1 MNKNDNN
8 INELSNGVSVGTYVS
23 RSVRSKVSRFLPAIV
38 LFGIAVIC
46 FALGFGAFG
55 ILEASAKVGALIFGT
70 ILSFA
75 GLIALCLGLL
85 SLENRAGGKGNNT
98 NIYTDNSQ
106 ESNFLEKYNHIDNAK
121 KELLSNE
128 TKQNKIGEL
137 NK

>member
-1 MNKNDNN
+1 M
-8 INELSNGVSVGTYVS
+8 IE
-23 RSVRSKVSRFLPAIV
+23 FLLAIM
-38 LFGIAVIC
+38 LFGISVIC

-98 NIYTDNSQ
+98 NIYTGNSQ
-106 ESNFLEKYNHIDNAK
+106 GGNFLEEYNRIDNNTK
-121 KELLSNE
+121 TKTLLKVSQDE
-128 TKQNKIGEL
+128 TEQNKIE
-137 NK
+137 KSDK

>member
-1 MNKNDNN
+1 MKKNDNN
-8 INELSNGVSVGTYVS
+8 INELSNDVSVEIYVC
-23 RSVRSKVSRFLPAIV
+23 RSVRSKVSKFLPAIV
-38 LFGIAVIC
+38 LFGISVIC

-55 ILEASAKVGALIFGT
+55 ILGASAKVGALIFGT

-98 NIYTDNSQ
+98 NIYTGNSQ
-106 ESNFLEKYNHIDNAK
+106 KSDLLKEYNCVGDTK

>member
-1 MNKNDNN
+1 MNDNFN
-8 INELSNGVSVGTYVS
+8 KENTNVSK
-23 RSVRSKVSRFLPAIV
+23 SVRSKVSRFLPAIA

-55 ILEASAKVGALIFGT
+55 ILGASAKVGALIFGT

-75 GLIALCLGLL
+75 GLIALCWGLL

-106 ESNFLEKYNHIDNAK
+106 ESNFLEKYNRIDDNK
-121 KELLSNE
+121 KELLLDK
-128 TKQNKIGEL
+128 TGQNKIE
-137 NK
+137 KSDK